1 LCTDEVREGY
11 KAPLPVQVKGDMAN
25 RIDRSLVV
33 ILLGGGDP
41 GDVIAVASAI
51 TVGNRQIFLEVLP
64 NA

>member
-1 LCTDEVREGY
+1 
-11 KAPLPVQVKGDMAN
+11 MAN